1 MTAEEVNRMIPRRE
15 RARLALEA
23 LVEALVDVR
32 VDALVALD
40 GACRAPLL
48 VEMGVLV
55 EE

>member
-23 LVEALVDVR
+23 LVEALVD
-32 VDALVALD
+32 ALVDVLV
-40 GACRAPLL
+40 RAPLL
-48 VEMGVLV
+48 VEMGLLV

>member
-23 LVEALVDVR
+23 LV
-32 VDALVALD
+32 DALVALD
-40 GACRAPLL
+40 GACRAPML
-48 VEMGVLV
+48 VEMGLLV